1 MGDRFHD
8 GWECRRQPFWIV
20 DTMSG
25 KESRYFEMSL
35 ESLRSLAGW
44 CAGCAEMAL
53 PIFERRVVS
62 DLRPRAAIEGA
73 RTFAA
78 GGKRAAQ
85 LRALAMQ
92 SFAAARQAIDPAA
105 TAAARAAGLAASS
118 AYTHPLA
125 DVEQTKHIVGPAA
138 YAALALEL
146 YQGGDLTVGDEVV
159 LWAVQI
165 VTIEARDILM
175 NMPSRSPGRSRLDK
189 LMYDLDTG
197 IRNREFP
204 NDS

>member
-1 MGDRFHD
+1 
-8 GWECRRQPFWIV
+8 
-20 DTMSG
+20 MSG
-25 KESRYFEMSL
+25 KESRYFDLSL

-53 PIFERRVVS
+53 PVFERRVVS

-85 LRALAMQ
+85 LRALAIQ
-92 SFAAARQAIDPAA
+92 SFAAAREATDPAA

-146 YQGGDLTVGDEVV
+146 DQGSDPQAAKDLIYWALKGVPVEV
-159 LWAVQI
+159 
-165 VTIEARDILM
+165 RDILVK
-175 NMPSRSPGRSRLDK
+175 MPARESGKSRLDI
-189 LMYDLDTG
+189 LMFELDTT
-197 IRNREFP
+197 IRRITFP
-204 NDS
+204 PDVKEKEQ